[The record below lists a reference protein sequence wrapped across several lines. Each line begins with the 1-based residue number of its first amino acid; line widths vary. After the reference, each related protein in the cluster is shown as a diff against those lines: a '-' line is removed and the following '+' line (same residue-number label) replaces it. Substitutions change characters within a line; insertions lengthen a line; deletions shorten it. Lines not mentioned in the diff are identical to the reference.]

1 MHTICWKSKIYDIL
15 SLQWRKYVTQVT
27 CFPGKRGSDRSGPVI
42 SGDGSVIV
50 TAKVC
55 RETAAVCSGF
65 FCFWHISCISISVKT
80 LQNRRHGILETKDYS
95 GYSIFE
101 GISGDNLKTITDCV
115 TRGEKGFAPGEVIF
129 SGEKDMRT
137 CMMLLEGKAE
147 VITSHGKR
155 LELTEGMI
163 WGKGFSEDD
172 GDGGIREVRAM
183 TGCRILEMDPIMMY
197 EPCWFSCFFHA
208 LFIDNLERVKKAQ
221 SEMTGRS

>member
-1 MHTICWKSKIYDIL
+1 MAEVCHTGDM
-15 SLQWRKYVTQVT
+15 
-27 CFPGKRGSDRSGPVI
+27 FPGKAWVGSIRT
-42 SGDGSVIV
+42 GDFGRRLCYSDG
-50 TAKVC
+50 KGLQG
-55 RETAAVCSGF
+55 TAAVCSGF

-115 TRGEKGFAPGEVIF
+115 TRGEKGFAPGGVIF
-129 SGEKDMRT
+129 SGENDMRT

-155 LELTEGMI
+155 IELTEGMI
-163 WGKGFSEDD
+163 WGKDFSEDD
-172 GDGGIREVRAM
+172 GDGEIREVRTV
-183 TGCRILEMDPIMMY
+183 TGCRILEMDPNMMY